1 MFQPLFIGDR
11 VTASGFRLGGAMVV
25 TPEPGSET
33 KVFNSAL
40 ETNNLILITAQVA
53 ACLPESLLEKTQIT
67 GSPLVLVIPDI
78 RGFQQAD
85 NVADRLRRLLGMT
98 E

>member
-25 TPEPGSET
+25 TPEPGAET

-40 ETNNLILITAQVA
+40 KTSNLILITAQVA
-53 ACLPESLLEKTQIT
+53 ACLPESLVEKVQIM
-67 GSPLVLVIPDI
+67 GSPLVLVIADI
-78 RGFQQAD
+78 RGLHQPD
-85 NVADRLRRLLGMT
+85 NVADRLRRLLGMA